1 MKVPSKEQVKIL
13 RKQFPK
19 GTRVELVQMDDIQ
32 APPVGT
38 RGTVI
43 WVDDIGDIVVAWDNG
58 SQLNVVFGED
68 RVVLV

>member
-1 MKVPSKEQVKIL
+1 MKIPSKEQVKIL

-32 APPVGT
+32 APPVGA
-38 RGTVI
+38 RGTVM

>member
-1 MKVPSKEQVKIL
+1 MKIPSKEQVKIL

-19 GTRVELVQMDDIQ
+19 GTRVELIQMDDIQ
-32 APPVGT
+32 APPIGT
-38 RGTVI
+38 RGTVM